1 MVFKDSNVSFTEATH
16 KGNLRVWETAV
27 ASDTSPH
34 KLVMGHNCQ
43 ETTLWKP
50 TLSVDVTLDHWQF
63 LKKQTNKQTKTHNKT
78 KNKPKTKTNGLYF
91 KGI

>member
-63 LKKQTNKQTKTHNKT
+63 LKKNQTNKQKKNPQQNQKQTKD
-78 KNKPKTKTNGLYF
+78 
-91 KGI
+91 

>member
-63 LKKQTNKQTKTHNKT
+63 LKKKNKQKKNPQQNQKQTKD
-78 KNKPKTKTNGLYF
+78 
-91 KGI
+91 

>member
-27 ASDTSPH
+27 ASNTSPH

-63 LKKQTNKQTKTHNKT
+63 LKKQTNKQKNPQQNQKQTKD
-78 KNKPKTKTNGLYF
+78 
-91 KGI
+91 